1 LCVKKSSSNL
11 EELNR
16 GRSPYNEPGLS
27 EMLQKKLDEER
38 IKFSTDMK
46 EAVDFSEVI
55 FICVGTP
62 QVKLEKLIFL
72 KWKKFPD
79 KLPSTWILTNF

>member
-1 LCVKKSSSNL
+1 
-11 EELNR
+11 
-16 GRSPYNEPGLS
+16 
-27 EMLQKKLDEER
+27 
-38 IKFSTDMK
+38 MK